1 MKTQLKTLLLLAIV
15 LCATILYSR
24 HSSEIVFNIRL
35 VKPNFS
41 FSRTTV
47 PLSYSRTVEKKE
59 APIPYLSKEEER
71 EASLI
76 DTTRQTILFFGDSM
90 LEGLCRRLIDYAVE
104 NGHELHT
111 VIWYSSTTQIW
122 AETDTLQYFIN
133 KYHPTFLM
141 TCLGGN
147 ELSVRDL
154 DRRNSFIKSII
165 KKMNRYPFVWI
176 GPPNWKEDTGINEMI
191 VTNVGE
197 SRYFESKR
205 LKYNRYKDGAHP
217 TRESA
222 AMWMDSIAVYLQ
234 NDALVPIEMTPPDK
248 YYKKVPHTTVLQMVK
263 E

>member
-35 VKPNFS
+35 IKPNFS

-165 KKMNRYPFVWI
+165 KKMDRYPFVWI
-176 GPPNWKEDTGINEMI
+176 GPPNWKEDTGINDLI
-191 VTNVGE
+191 IKNVGKA
-197 SRYFESKR
+197 RYFDSRQLHLER
-205 LKYNRYKDGAHP
+205 GNDHAHP
-217 TRESA
+217 TYQA
-222 AMWMDSIAVYLQ
+222 ATIWMDSVASWLNSHNTAHPLLMNYPRKHVKSQ
-234 NDALVPIEMTPPDK
+234 NV
-248 YYKKVPHTTVLQMVK
+248 TVLMPLK
-263 E
+263 